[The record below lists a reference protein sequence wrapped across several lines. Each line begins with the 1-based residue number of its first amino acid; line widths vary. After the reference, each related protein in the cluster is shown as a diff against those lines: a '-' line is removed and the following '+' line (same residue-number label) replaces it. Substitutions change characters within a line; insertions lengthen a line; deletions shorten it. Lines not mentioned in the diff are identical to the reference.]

1 MMNFS
6 EMKFSEKNVI
16 VTGAA
21 KGIGNAIV
29 KAFASCGANVVLC
42 DLDDPGIRQ
51 SSEQINDQRGKSL
64 YFKMDVSKRSEV
76 EESFGHV
83 KSRWG
88 APDILVNAAGIIVRN
103 PFLEDKDDDWDRVM
117 NVNLKGTWIC
127 SQTAA
132 RLMIASK
139 KSGAIVNLGS
149 ISSEVSDDTQVIYS
163 ASKGGVRS
171 LTKGMAIALAPYGI
185 RVNAVGP
192 ATIDTDMVRQF
203 LTDHPEQ
210 LRKILTR
217 TPIGR
222 MGTPDEVVGA
232 VLYLAS
238 DWATFVTGSCLFL
251 DGGRLS
257 QNNV

>member
-1 MMNFS
+1 MNF
-6 EMKFSEKNVI
+6 EKMDFKDKNVI

-21 KGIGNAIV
+21 KGIGKAIAG
-29 KAFASCGANVVLC
+29 AFSSCGAKVAIC
-42 DLDDPGIRQ
+42 DLDENAARQ
-51 SSEQINDQRGKSL
+51 SSEQISDHGGRSL
-64 YFKMDVSKRSEV
+64 YFKMDVAKRSDV
-76 EESFGHV
+76 EKVFGYV
-83 KSRWG
+83 ASRWE
-88 APDILVNAAGIIVRN
+88 APDILVNAAGIITRS
-103 PFLEDKDDDWDRVM
+103 PFLDGNDEDWDRVM
-117 NVNLKGTWIC
+117 NVNLKGTWLC
-127 SQTAA
+127 SQTGA
-132 RLMIASK
+132 RFMIASRK
-139 KSGAIVNLGS
+139 RGAIVNVGS

-192 ATIDTDMVRQF
+192 ATVETEMVRQF
-203 LTDHPEQ
+203 LADYPES
-210 LRKILTR
+210 LKNLLKR

-222 MGTPDEVVGA
+222 IGVPDEIAGA

-257 QNNV
+257 QNNI